1 MFRLL
6 FTIVTFS
13 LLTSRCFSQ
22 VIIEEVGVNPAPPVQ
37 VVTVVQVVEQP
48 KILPN
53 ILPTLRANLPGIPV
67 LRPKIITMYTADWC
81 SACKVWEATNWKT
94 FKANGFTIKKVNIM
108 PPMSIRVNSS
118 NITITSIPFFVVEY
132 EGSKQWFSGSNFTFR
147 DFLKKKLN
155 R

>member
-1 MFRLL
+1 MFKLL
-6 FTIVTFS
+6 FTFVILSILITKC
-13 LLTSRCFSQ
+13 LSQ
-22 VIIEEVGVNPAPPVQ
+22 EVIIEAGDTNLQIIENMVII
-37 VVTVVQVVEQP
+37 EQP

-132 EGSKQWFSGSNFTFR
+132 EDSKQWFSGSNFTFR